1 MSFEVLAANLYLT
14 YNIIPLIF
22 FSLLTRYLISINNQN
37 WIRTFSGSATLILL
51 PIVTYSITSVISGNI
66 ALSLGMIGALSIVR
80 FRNPVR
86 SSFELVIFFL
96 MISLGICAAAGIK
109 WLFILGLT
117 SSGMLYGIFV
127 ANFLS
132 KKYLN
137 KDIFLKSFS
146 EGNSLSTLEVTSS
159 VEIDDLL
166 NNEFL
171 SAYMTSSGKH
181 IYRFASDQNIYLI
194 NLSKKIN
201 KVEGIEEIKFL
212 SS

>member
-1 MSFEVLAANLYLT
+1 MFEVLIANLYLT
-14 YNIIPLIF
+14 YNIIPLVF
-22 FSLLTRYLISINNQN
+22 FSLLTRYLISLNSQN

-109 WLFILGLT
+109 WLFILGITSNAILFAIFLT
-117 SSGMLYGIFV
+117 
-127 ANFLS
+127 NFLS
-132 KKYLN
+132 KKHLN
-137 KDIFLKSFS
+137 RDIFLKSFS

-159 VEIDDLL
+159 VEIDELL
-166 NNEFL
+166 KNEFL
-171 SAYMTSSGKH
+171 SAYMTSSGQH
-181 IYRFASDQNIYLI
+181 VYRLASDQNVYLI
-194 NLSKKIN
+194 NLSKKI
-201 KVEGIEEIKFL
+201 KSIEGIEEIKFL

>member
-1 MSFEVLAANLYLT
+1 MSLEVLLANLYLT

-109 WLFILGLT
+109 WLFILGFT
-117 SSGMLYGIFV
+117 SNAILFGIFLT
-127 ANFLS
+127 NFLS
-132 KKYLN
+132 KKHLN
-137 KDIFLKSFS
+137 RDIFLKSFS

-166 NNEFL
+166 KNEFL

-181 IYRFASDQNIYLI
+181 IYRLASDQNLYLI
-194 NLSKKIN
+194 NLSKDIKSF
-201 KVEGIEEIKFL
+201 EGIEEVKFL

>member
-22 FSLLTRYLISINNQN
+22 FSLLTRNIKSINNQN

-117 SSGMLYGIFV
+117 SSGMPYGIFV

-181 IYRFASDQNIYLI
+181 IYRLASDQNIYLI